1 MKCLDCGMEMEQG
14 TVQGIGQ
21 GGGHWYEFT
30 SDEEKNWLE
39 GIKEGFEDYIKD
51 AGNTFGQVKHLFSNA
66 LYGME
71 DFLVDFIKTGKALYF
86 FNLFSKPLFL

>member
-30 SDEEKNWLE
+30 SDEEKNWKT
-39 GIKEGFEDYIKD
+39 GIKGFFTQKSIS
-51 AGNTFGQVKHLFSNA
+51 L
-66 LYGME
+66 
-71 DFLVDFIKTGKALYF
+71 KT
-86 FNLFSKPLFL
+86 SSV

>member
-30 SDEEKNWLE
+30 SDEEKNWKIVE
-39 GIKEGFEDYIKD
+39 GDTGRLTFQGTRYLSFER
-51 AGNTFGQVKHLFSNA
+51 
-66 LYGME
+66 
-71 DFLVDFIKTGKALYF
+71 
-86 FNLFSKPLFL
+86 